1 MPIDSLLMAVSPKS
15 EQRVRWSSS
24 VAILGALSVAL
35 LAVGCA
41 GPTQLSDEEVAR
53 AERILLR
60 PFERAEIVVCDQL
73 EIEMTPNFYG
83 NRVGQEEIDRASTQG
98 DTSWR
103 QQGVAVPADHDLN
116 IKKREL
122 EGGGTMWTYTNLH
135 SRQPMSFRVGAVEF
149 EVIRRATVKVLG
161 GRVDARL
168 MAKAGGQGGVT
179 IIDPNGGDPRQM
191 PAWRRGQLLGEIDTR
206 AAPIR

>member
-15 EQRVRWSSS
+15 EQRVRWSSF
-24 VAILGALSVAL
+24 VATLGALCGAL
-35 LAVGCA
+35 LVVGCTGA
-41 GPTQLSDEEVAR
+41 PELSDEEVAR
-53 AERILLR
+53 AERLLLR

-73 EIEMTPNFYG
+73 ELEMTPNFYG
-83 NRVGQEEIDRASTQG
+83 NRVGQEEIDQASTQG

-116 IKKREL
+116 IKKRSL
-122 EGGGTMWTYTNLH
+122 EDGGTVWTYTNLH
-135 SRQPMSFRVGAVEF
+135 SQQPMSFRVGAVQF

-168 MAKAGGQGGVT
+168 LAKAGGQGGVT
-179 IIDPNGGDPRQM
+179 ILDPEGAEPRQM

-206 AAPIR
+206 AAPAR